1 VPTTIARMSSAPSP
15 VLELHEA
22 SLIRGR
28 ARVLDDVTLTVERGQ
43 HTAILGPNGAGKSS
57 LIRML
62 TLDDRPLRTGNGN
75 GRPPLRLF
83 GRDRW
88 DVDEL
93 RRRLGVVTGDLD
105 SSFGVG
111 TSGGRVNGLDVTL
124 SGLFGSQG
132 IFSHHDVTDEMRRR
146 AAQALTRVD
155 ASHLAARPLNELS
168 TGERRRLLIARALV
182 TDPEALVLDEPTA
195 GLDVVARH
203 RFLESVDRLAREGTT
218 VILVTHHVEEVIP
231 DTRTVVLLQRG
242 RVYYQ
247 GTPGEALTSERL
259 SELYQ
264 WPVSVKRAG
273 KYFEIGV
280 R

>member
-1 VPTTIARMSSAPSP
+1 MSSAPPP
-15 VLELHEA
+15 VLELHAA

-28 ARVLDDVTLTVERGQ
+28 TRVLDDVTLTVERGQ

-62 TLDDRPLRTGNGN
+62 TLDDRPLRHTNGN
-75 GRPPLRLF
+75 GRPPLQLF

-93 RRRLGVVTGDLD
+93 RRHLGVVTGDLD
-105 SSFGVG
+105 ASFGIG
-111 TSGGRVNGLDVTL
+111 TSGGRVCGLDVAL

-132 IFSHHDVTDEMRRR
+132 IFSHHDVTGGMRQR
-146 AAQALTRVD
+146 AAEALDRVE

-195 GLDVVARH
+195 GLDV
-203 RFLESVDRLAREGTT
+203 LARQGTT

-231 DTRTVVLLQRG
+231 DTKTVVLLQRG
-242 RVYYQ
+242 RVHYQ

-264 WPVSVKRAG
+264 FPVFVKRVG